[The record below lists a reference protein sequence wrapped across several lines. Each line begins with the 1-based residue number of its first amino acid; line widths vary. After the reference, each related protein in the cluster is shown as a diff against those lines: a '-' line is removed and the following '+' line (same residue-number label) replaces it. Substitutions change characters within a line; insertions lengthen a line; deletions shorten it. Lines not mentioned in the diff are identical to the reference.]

1 MAKIGVLGAGTWGM
15 ALARMLCN
23 MGHEVQVWSA
33 LPQEIDQLSTTGVH
47 PKLKN
52 MVIPKEMKYTKEIQE
67 VCTDKDILLFA
78 VPSVFVR
85 STAKQASEYMKD
97 GQVIVDVAK
106 GIEASTLYT
115 MTEVIRDELNKK
127 GGLEKVKLV
136 ALSGPTHAEEVAIDL
151 PTTIVSACPDL
162 KVAQYVQQIFMNPKF
177 RVYTN
182 TDIHGVEICGAFKN
196 IIALGTG
203 IARGLGYGDNTAAA
217 LLTRGVK
224 EMSALGELM
233 GCKPETFNGLAGIG
247 DLIVTC
253 TSLHSRNLT
262 AGMLLGKGK
271 SRDEAVKEVGMVVEG
286 IYALDAAMQLKKKY
300 DVELPIC
307 EMVNGIVNEGIS
319 PETGEKLLMTRMG
332 RQE

>member
-136 ALSGPTHAEEVAIDL
+136 ALSGPTHA
-151 PTTIVSACPDL
+151 
-162 KVAQYVQQIFMNPKF
+162 
-177 RVYTN
+177 
-182 TDIHGVEICGAFKN
+182 
-196 IIALGTG
+196 
-203 IARGLGYGDNTAAA
+203 
-217 LLTRGVK
+217 
-224 EMSALGELM
+224 
-233 GCKPETFNGLAGIG
+233 
-247 DLIVTC
+247 
-253 TSLHSRNLT
+253 
-262 AGMLLGKGK
+262 
-271 SRDEAVKEVGMVVEG
+271 
-286 IYALDAAMQLKKKY
+286 
-300 DVELPIC
+300 
-307 EMVNGIVNEGIS
+307 
-319 PETGEKLLMTRMG
+319 
-332 RQE
+332 

>member
-203 IARGLGYGDNTAAA
+203 IARGLGYGDNTEAA
-217 LLTRGVK
+217 LITRGVK

-307 EMVNGIVNEGIS
+307 EMVNGIVNEGLS